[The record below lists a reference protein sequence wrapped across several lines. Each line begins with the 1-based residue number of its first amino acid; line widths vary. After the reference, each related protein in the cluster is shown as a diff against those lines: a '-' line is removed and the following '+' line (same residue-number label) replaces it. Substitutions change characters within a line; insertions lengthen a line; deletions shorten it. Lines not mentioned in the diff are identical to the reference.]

1 MTWWQEAVF
10 YQIYPRSFLDT
21 DGDGVGD
28 LEGIRRKIGYLSDL
42 GVDALWISPIYPSP
56 MKDFGYDV
64 SNYCDVD
71 AVFGSLEGFDHLIA
85 DCHRVGM
92 KVILDWVPNHSSAEH
107 PWFVEARSSTTNP
120 KRDWYVW
127 RSPEPTGA
135 LPNNWLR
142 SWSDEPAW
150 TLDPATN
157 EYYLHCFLP
166 DQPDLNWA
174 NVEVRHAMADTLRFW
189 LERGVDGFRMDV
201 IHLIGKDPA
210 LPDDPE
216 EIRGIGHVPLNDRP
230 ETHGYLREIRSVLEE
245 YSKDKVS
252 VGEVYLLDPEAVADY
267 YGAGDELHLSFNFA
281 SLVTPWRAQ
290 SWLELIERTENA
302 HNKVAAWPTWVLSNH
317 DNQRIA
323 TRLKGQRTRIR
334 SAAVLLLTLRGT
346 PFLYAGEELGLLDA
360 DIPED
365 RVVDPGKRDGARA
378 PIPWHIGYGHGW
390 SNEPWLPFAADGD
403 AYSVEVQERDEQ
415 SMLNFV
421 RSLLTLRHEN
431 VALRRG
437 DLRDLSAHDDVLR
450 YTRSFETESVQVLVN
465 FSKEVRH
472 VAVST
477 PARREISCLGAMND
491 RDGDITLAA
500 GEAVIRLL

>member
-28 LEGIRRKIGYLSDL
+28 LEGVRRKIGYLRDL

-71 AVFGSLEGFDHLIA
+71 AVFGSLESFDRLVA
-85 DCHRVGM
+85 ECHHAGM
-92 KVILDWVPNHSSAEH
+92 KLILDWVPNHSSAQH
-107 PWFVEARSSTTNP
+107 PWFVDARSSRDSA

-127 RSPEPTGA
+127 RSAEPAGR

-166 DQPDLNWA
+166 EQPDLNWA

-201 IHLIGKDPA
+201 IHLIGKDPT
-210 LPDDPE
+210 LPDDPDE
-216 EIRGIGHVPLNDRP
+216 LRAIGHVPLNDRA

-245 YSKDKVS
+245 YPNDIVS
-252 VGEVYLLDPEAVADY
+252 VGEVYLLEPEAVASY
-267 YGAGDELHLSFNFA
+267 YGSGDELHLSFNFA
-281 SLVTPWRAQ
+281 SLLTPWRAEN
-290 SWLELIERTENA
+290 WRALIERTERA
-302 HNKVAAWPTWVLSNH
+302 HRQANAWPTWVLSNH

-323 TRLKGQRTRIR
+323 TRLKADRTRIR

-346 PFLYAGEELGLLDA
+346 PFLYAGEELALQDA
-360 DIPED
+360 LIPED
-365 RVVDPGKRDGARA
+365 RVVDPGKRDGCRA
-378 PIPWHIGYGHGW
+378 PIPWTVGLSHGW
-390 SNEPWLPFAADGD
+390 PYEPWLPFAPDAD
-403 AYSVEVQERDEQ
+403 SNCVEVQERDEE

-421 RSLLTLRHEN
+421 RLLLAVRRESAPLRLGSL
-431 VALRRG
+431 
-437 DLRDLSAHDDVLR
+437 DKLSAESDVLR
-450 YTRSFETESVQVLVN
+450 FERAHESQRVEVLVN
-465 FSKEVRH
+465 FAHDVRT
-472 VAVST
+472 VTVTA
-477 PARREISCLGAMND
+477 AQREISCLGAVNN
-491 RDGDITLAA
+491 RHNVLTLAP
-500 GEAVIRLL
+500 GESVIRLL

>member
-21 DGDGVGD
+21 DGDGIGD
-28 LEGIRRKIGYLSDL
+28 LEGIRRKINYLSEL

-71 AVFGSLEGFDHLIA
+71 SVFGSLESFDRLVH
-85 DCHRVGM
+85 DCHQAGL

-107 PWFVEARSSTTNP
+107 PWFVEARSSTQSA

-127 RSPEPTGA
+127 RSPDASGA

-150 TLDPATN
+150 TLDETTN
-157 EYYLHCFLP
+157 EFYLHCFLP

-174 NVEVRHAMADTLRFW
+174 NVEVRRAMADTLRFW

-201 IHLIGKDPA
+201 IHLIGKHPE

-230 ETHGYLREIRSVLEE
+230 ETHGYLREIRGVLEE
-245 YSKDKVS
+245 YEGDKVS

-267 YGAGDELHLSFNFA
+267 YGNGDELHLSFNFA
-281 SLVTPWRAQ
+281 SLLTPWRAEN
-290 SWLELIERTENA
+290 WRELIERTETA
-302 HNKVAAWPTWVLSNH
+302 HLEVAAWPTWVLSNH

-360 DIPED
+360 DIPVD
-365 RVVDPGKRDGARA
+365 RIVDPGKRDGCRA
-378 PIPWHIGYGHGW
+378 PIPWNVGLGHGW
-390 SNEPWLPFAADGD
+390 PNEPWLPFAADGD
-403 AYSVEVQERDEQ
+403 AYSVEVQERDEL

-421 RSLLTLRHEN
+421 RELLRVRHESS
-431 VALRRG
+431 ALRLG
-437 DLRDLSAHDDVLR
+437 TLESLSAADDVLR
-450 YTRSFETESVQVLVN
+450 YARAWESERVEVLVN
-465 FSKEVRH
+465 FSRDVRH
-472 VAVST
+472 AEVLDV
-477 PARREISCLGAMND
+477 ARREISCLGAVND
-491 RDGDITLAA
+491 KSGFITLAG
-500 GEAVIRLL
+500 GESVIRLF